1 MEALFTAITVPTWAA
16 AIGVLAVVI
25 VVISLFRGRS
35 GHELHGTLSVL
46 TQVALVAVI
55 GGTAYFSLREVES
68 MSRRAER
75 SALEDRAAALLSR
88 ASQPGSVLA
97 CVDGASDP
105 ALAEACERTLFAEPQ
120 RVAAALAHVR
130 ERLLFVADAVA
141 FAEAR
146 DTSYLGRVKEF
157 RDFIETDAYGF
168 VAHVMAAEDKCTPE
182 ACARFRILRDP
193 AKVKDNLAAKRMEG
207 LVGKHAAA
215 WREPEKP
222 APTKPVLAPAPEP
235 EPAPTPPAAT
245 TPAST
250 PPATAGPV
258 RPGAAPKSQP
268 RTKDKAGTQPRTGT
282 PNSPG
287 TVTPAST
294 RRTPE
299 PVAGLPRVV
308 PRRYLEQEEED
319 KDKTPPQSNAPG
331 TPPPPPAAGA
341 TPAASPAATQP
352 ATTALPPPTTI
363 TPPRPN

>member
-1 MEALFTAITVPTWAA
+1 MEALFTVITVPTWAA

-25 VVISLFRGRS
+25 VVISLFRGRA
-35 GHELHGTLSVL
+35 GHETHGTLSVL

-55 GGTAYFSLREVES
+55 GGAAYLGLRQVEG

-75 SALEDRAAALLSR
+75 NALEERAAALLAR

-97 CVDGASDP
+97 CVDGTSEP

-141 FAEAR
+141 YAEAR
-146 DTSYLGRVKEF
+146 DASYLDRVKEF
-157 RDFIETDAYGF
+157 RDSIETDAYGF
-168 VAHVMAAEDKCTPE
+168 VAHVMATEDKCTPE

-193 AKVKDNLAAKRMEG
+193 AKVKDNLAAKRMEN

-222 APTKPVLAPAPEP
+222 AAPKPVVAPAPEP
-235 EPAPTPPAAT
+235 EPAPTPPAAA
-245 TPAST
+245 TPAPAPPP
-250 PPATAGPV
+250 PPAAATPAPQ

-268 RTKDKAGTQPRTGT
+268 RTKEKDKAGTQPRAGT
-282 PNSPG
+282 PG
-287 TVTPAST
+287 ATPAST

-308 PRRYLEQEEED
+308 PRRYIEQEEED
-319 KDKTPPQSNAPG
+319 ATPPQTNAPG
-331 TPPPPPAAGA
+331 TPPPPPPVGA
-341 TPAASPAATQP
+341 TTPTAAPVAGPA
-352 ATTALPPPTTI
+352 ALPPPTPI
-363 TPPRPN
+363 TPSR

>member
-25 VVISLFRGRS
+25 VVISLFRARA
-35 GHELHGTLSVL
+35 GHESHGTLSVL

-55 GGTAYFSLREVES
+55 GGTAYFSLRELEG

-75 SALEDRAAALLSR
+75 SVLEDRVAALLTR

-97 CVDGASDP
+97 CVDGAREP

-120 RVAAALAHVR
+120 RVAAALTHVR
-130 ERLLFVADAVA
+130 ERLLFVSDAVA
-141 FAEAR
+141 YAEAR
-146 DTSYLGRVKEF
+146 DASYLDRVKEF
-157 RDFIETDAYGF
+157 RDSIETDAYGF
-168 VAHVMAAEDKCTPE
+168 VAHVMATEDKCTPE

-193 AKVKDNLAAKRMEG
+193 AKVKDNLAAKRMQT

-222 APTKPVLAPAPEP
+222 AAPKPAVAPAPEP
-235 EPAPTPPAAT
+235 ESVLTPPAAA
-245 TPAST
+245 PA
-250 PPATAGPV
+250 PQ

-268 RTKDKAGTQPRTGT
+268 RTKDKAGAQPRAGT

-319 KDKTPPQSNAPG
+319 TTPPQRHAPG
-331 TPPPPPAAGA
+331 TPPPPEPASTPPAAVA
-341 TPAASPAATQP
+341 PPAA
-352 ATTALPPPTTI
+352 TALPPPTAI
-363 TPPRPN
+363 SPPRAN

>member
-1 MEALFTAITVPTWAA
+1 MEALFTAVTVPTWAA

-35 GHELHGTLSVL
+35 GHESHGTLSVL

-55 GGTAYFSLREVES
+55 GGAAYLGLRQLEG

-75 SALEDRAAALLSR
+75 NVLEERAAALLAR

-97 CVDGASDP
+97 CVDGASEP

-130 ERLLFVADAVA
+130 ERLLFVSDAVA
-141 FAEAR
+141 YAEAR
-146 DTSYLGRVKEF
+146 DASYLDRVKEF
-157 RDFIETDAYGF
+157 RDSVETDAYGF
-168 VAHVMAAEDKCTPE
+168 VAHVMATEDKCTAE

-222 APTKPVLAPAPEP
+222 AQPRPAAAPAPVA
-235 EPAPTPPAAT
+235 EPAPTPPAAA
-245 TPAST
+245 TPA
-250 PPATAGPV
+250 PPAAAPAPQ
-258 RPGAAPKSQP
+258 RPGAAPGPGP
-268 RTKDKAGTQPRTGT
+268 RTKDKAGTQPRSDA
-282 PNSPG
+282 PNSPRPG
-287 TVTPAST
+287 ATPAST

-319 KDKTPPQSNAPG
+319 KTPPQTNAPG
-331 TPPPPPAAGA
+331 TPPPPP
-341 TPAASPAATQP
+341 PAVAP
-352 ATTALPPPTTI
+352 TALPPPTAI
-363 TPPRPN
+363 SPPRPN

>member
-1 MEALFTAITVPTWAA
+1 MEALFTVITVPTWAA

-25 VVISLFRGRS
+25 VVISLFRGRA
-35 GHELHGTLSVL
+35 GHESHSTLNVM

-55 GGTAYFSLREVES
+55 GGAAYLGLRQVEG

-75 SALEDRAAALLSR
+75 NALEDRAAALLAR

-97 CVDGASDP
+97 CVDGTSEP

-130 ERLLFVADAVA
+130 ERLLFVSDAVA
-141 FAEAR
+141 YAEAR
-146 DTSYLGRVKEF
+146 DASYLDRVKEF
-157 RDFIETDAYGF
+157 RDSIEADAYGF
-168 VAHVMAAEDKCTPE
+168 VAHVMATEDKCTPE

-222 APTKPVLAPAPEP
+222 APSKPAGAPASEP
-235 EPAPTPPAAT
+235 EPAPTPPAAAA
-245 TPAST
+245 PQ
-250 PPATAGPV
+250 
-258 RPGAAPKSQP
+258 RPGARPGAVPGSQP
-268 RTKDKAGTQPRTGT
+268 RTKDKAGTQPRSDV
-282 PNSPG
+282 PNSPRPG
-287 TVTPAST
+287 ATPAST

-308 PRRYLEQEEED
+308 PRRYQEQEEED
-319 KDKTPPQSNAPG
+319 A
-331 TPPPPPAAGA
+331 TPPPPPAGA
-341 TPAASPAATQP
+341 TPAAAP
-352 ATTALPPPTTI
+352 TALPPPTAI
-363 TPPRPN
+363 SPPRPN

>member
-25 VVISLFRGRS
+25 VVISLFRRRA
-35 GHELHGTLSVL
+35 GHESHGTLSVL

-55 GGTAYFSLREVES
+55 GGAAYLGLRQVEG

-75 SALEDRAAALLSR
+75 NALENRAAALLAR

-97 CVDGASDP
+97 CVDGASEP

-130 ERLLFVADAVA
+130 ERLLFVSDAVA
-141 FAEAR
+141 YAEAR
-146 DTSYLGRVKEF
+146 DASYLDRVKEF
-157 RDFIETDAYGF
+157 RDTIETDAYGF
-168 VAHVMAAEDKCTPE
+168 VAHIMATEDKCTPE

-193 AKVKDNLAAKRMEG
+193 VKVKDNLAAKRMEG

-222 APTKPVLAPAPEP
+222 APPKPAVAPAPEP
-235 EPAPTPPAAT
+235 EPAPTPPAAV
-245 TPAST
+245 TPA
-250 PPATAGPV
+250 PPAAATPQ

-268 RTKDKAGTQPRTGT
+268 RTKDKAGAQPRAGT

-287 TVTPAST
+287 TLTPAAT

-319 KDKTPPQSNAPG
+319 TTPPQTNAPG
-331 TPPPPPAAGA
+331 TPAPPPRVGTPPTGAQPAA
-341 TPAASPAATQP
+341 
-352 ATTALPPPTTI
+352 TALPPPTAI
-363 TPPRPN
+363 SPPRQN

>member
-1 MEALFTAITVPTWAA
+1 MEALFTAITVPIWAA

-25 VVISLFRGRS
+25 VVISVFRGRA
-35 GHELHGTLSVL
+35 GHEPHGTLSVL

-55 GGTAYFSLREVES
+55 GGAAYLGLRHLEG

-75 SALEDRAAALLSR
+75 NALEDRAAALLAR

-97 CVDGASDP
+97 CVDGTSEP

-130 ERLLFVADAVA
+130 ERLLFVTDAVA
-141 FAEAR
+141 YAEAR
-146 DTSYLGRVKEF
+146 DASYLDRVREF
-157 RDFIETDAYGF
+157 RDSIETDAYGF
-168 VAHVMAAEDKCTPE
+168 VAHVMATDDKCTAE
-182 ACARFRILRDP
+182 ACTRFRILRDP

-222 APTKPVLAPAPEP
+222 APPKPVVAPAPEP
-235 EPAPTPPAAT
+235 ESVPTPPAAA
-245 TPAST
+245 TPTPT
-250 PPATAGPV
+250 PPATVAPA

-268 RTKDKAGTQPRTGT
+268 RTKDKDKAGAQPRAGT

-287 TVTPAST
+287 PNIPPGAAT

-319 KDKTPPQSNAPG
+319 KTPPQTNAPG
-331 TPPPPPAAGA
+331 TPPPPAGTPPA
-341 TPAASPAATQP
+341 
-352 ATTALPPPTTI
+352 TALPPPTAI
-363 TPPRPN
+363 SPPRPN

>member
-25 VVISLFRGRS
+25 VVISLFRGRG
-35 GHELHGTLSVL
+35 GHESHGTLSVL

-55 GGTAYFSLREVES
+55 GGAAYLGLRQVEG

-75 SALEDRAAALLSR
+75 NALEDRAAALLSR

-97 CVDGASDP
+97 CVDGASEP

-130 ERLLFVADAVA
+130 ERLLFVSDAVA
-141 FAEAR
+141 YAEAR
-146 DTSYLGRVKEF
+146 DMSYLDRVREF
-157 RDFIETDAYGF
+157 RDSIQTDAYGF
-168 VAHVMAAEDKCTPE
+168 VAHVMATEDKCTPE

-222 APTKPVLAPAPEP
+222 AQPKPAVAPAPLP
-235 EPAPTPPAAT
+235 EPVPTPPAVV
-245 TPAST
+245 TPAP
-250 PPATAGPV
+250 PPAAAAPAPQ
-258 RPGAAPKSQP
+258 RPGAAPGS
-268 RTKDKAGTQPRTGT
+268 RTKDKAGTQPRSDT
-282 PNSPG
+282 PNSPRPG
-287 TVTPAST
+287 ATPAST

-319 KDKTPPQSNAPG
+319 KTPPQTNAPG

-341 TPAASPAATQP
+341 TPAASPAVAP
-352 ATTALPPPTTI
+352 TALPPPTAI
-363 TPPRPN
+363 SPPRPN

>member
-25 VVISLFRGRS
+25 VVISLFRGRA
-35 GHELHGTLSVL
+35 GHESHGTLSVL

-55 GGTAYFSLREVES
+55 GGAAYLGLRQVEG

-75 SALEDRAAALLSR
+75 NAFEERAAALLAR

-97 CVDGASDP
+97 CVDGTSEP

-130 ERLLFVADAVA
+130 ERLLFVSDAVA
-141 FAEAR
+141 YAEAR
-146 DTSYLGRVKEF
+146 DASYLDRVREF
-157 RDFIETDAYGF
+157 RDSIETDAFGF
-168 VAHVMAAEDKCTPE
+168 VAHVMATEDKCTPE
-182 ACARFRILRDP
+182 ACTRFRILRDT
-193 AKVKDNLAAKRMEG
+193 AKVKDNLAAKRMET

-215 WREPEKP
+215 WREPEKSTPPKP
-222 APTKPVLAPAPEP
+222 AAAPAPEP
-235 EPAPTPPAAT
+235 ESAPTPPAAVTPAPTPPAA
-245 TPAST
+245 PA
-250 PPATAGPV
+250 PQ

-268 RTKDKAGTQPRTGT
+268 RAKDKTGTQPRTGT

-319 KDKTPPQSNAPG
+319 TTPPQRHAPG
-331 TPPPPPAAGA
+331 TPPPPEPVTTPPAAVA
-341 TPAASPAATQP
+341 PPAAT
-352 ATTALPPPTTI
+352 ALPAPTAI
-363 TPPRPN
+363 SPPRPN

>member
-25 VVISLFRGRS
+25 VVISLFRGRA
-35 GHELHGTLSVL
+35 GHESHGTLSVL

-55 GGTAYFSLREVES
+55 GGAAYLGLRQLES

-75 SALEDRAAALLSR
+75 NVLEERAAALSAR

-97 CVDGASDP
+97 CVDGASEP

-130 ERLLFVADAVA
+130 ERLLFVSDAVA
-141 FAEAR
+141 YAEAR
-146 DTSYLGRVKEF
+146 DASYLDRVKEF
-157 RDFIETDAYGF
+157 RDSIETDSYGF
-168 VAHVMAAEDKCTPE
+168 VAHVMATEDKCTPD

-222 APTKPVLAPAPEP
+222 APRPVAPAAVPAPEP
-235 EPAPTPPAAT
+235 TPA
-245 TPAST
+245 PAST
-250 PPATAGPV
+250 PPGAATPAPAQTAPGRPGATPVPGPGPRQKTKAGNPAAP
-258 RPGAAPKSQP
+258 RPGAA
-268 RTKDKAGTQPRTGT
+268 
-282 PNSPG
+282 
-287 TVTPAST
+287 T

-308 PRRYLEQEEED
+308 PRRYLEQEEGD
-319 KDKTPPQSNAPG
+319 ATPPQTNAPG
-331 TPPPPPAAGA
+331 TPPPPPPADAQ
-341 TPAASPAATQP
+341 PAASPVAP
-352 ATTALPPPTTI
+352 AALPPPTAI
-363 TPPRPN
+363 SPPRQN

>member
-25 VVISLFRGRS
+25 VVISLFRGRA
-35 GHELHGTLSVL
+35 GHESHGTLNVL

-55 GGTAYFSLREVES
+55 GGAAYLGLRHLEG

-75 SALEDRAAALLSR
+75 NALEDRAAALLAR

-97 CVDGASDP
+97 CVDGTSEP

-141 FAEAR
+141 YAEAR
-146 DTSYLGRVKEF
+146 DASYLDRVREF
-157 RDFIETDAYGF
+157 RDSIETDAYGF
-168 VAHVMAAEDKCTPE
+168 VAHVMATEDKCTPE

-193 AKVKDNLAAKRMEG
+193 AKVKDNLAAKRMES

-222 APTKPVLAPAPEP
+222 APRPAAPAAAP
-235 EPAPTPPAAT
+235 EPAPTPPAAA
-245 TPAST
+245 TPA
-250 PPATAGPV
+250 PPAAAAPAPQ
-258 RPGAAPKSQP
+258 RPGAAPGTGP
-268 RTKDKAGTQPRTGT
+268 RTKDKAGAQPRTGT

-319 KDKTPPQSNAPG
+319 KTPPQTNAPG
-331 TPPPPPAAGA
+331 TPAPPPPAGTPPAG
-341 TPAASPAATQP
+341 TQP
-352 ATTALPPPTTI
+352 AATALPPPTAI
-363 TPPRPN
+363 SPPRPN